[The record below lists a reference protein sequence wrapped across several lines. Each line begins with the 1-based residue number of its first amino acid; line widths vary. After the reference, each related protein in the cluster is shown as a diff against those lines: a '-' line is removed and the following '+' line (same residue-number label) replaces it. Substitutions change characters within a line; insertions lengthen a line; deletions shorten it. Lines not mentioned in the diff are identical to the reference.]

1 MDSPRPRQQA
11 RQGSS
16 NCKPLTELS
25 PGQRGKITF
34 SFCTR
39 NDSPFELP
47 PTTVHNERAIGG
59 KSSYKVN
66 FDLGSDIKF
75 HFPGPVGPQGVDTI
89 TSDLLDIALSVVFV
103 ERDLRK
109 LALTNRVSSIDI
121 KIPVREVRNWTAHR

>member
-47 PTTVHNERAIGG
+47 PRGWDIIVTSGG
-59 KSSYKVN
+59 FASYVN
-66 FDLGSDIKF
+66 GSTDAQ
-75 HFPGPVGPQGVDTI
+75 PQV
-89 TSDLLDIALSVVFV
+89 IALV
-103 ERDLRK
+103 
-109 LALTNRVSSIDI
+109 
-121 KIPVREVRNWTAHR
+121 